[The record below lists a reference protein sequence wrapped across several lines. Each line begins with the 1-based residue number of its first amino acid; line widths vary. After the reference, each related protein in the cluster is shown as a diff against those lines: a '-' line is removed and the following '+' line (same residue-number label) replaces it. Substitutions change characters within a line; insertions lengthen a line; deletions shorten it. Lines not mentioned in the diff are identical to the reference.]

1 MNAFWV
7 LKHALGSGESNARS
21 SMIVGDVE
29 MILWHQTHQIVD
41 FVKMKFNFV
50 QNEAEYSDERHFLNG
65 LSRLQSA
72 VENFL
77 GMI

>member
-1 MNAFWV
+1 
-7 LKHALGSGESNARS
+7 
-21 SMIVGDVE
+21 
-29 MILWHQTHQIVD
+29 
-41 FVKMKFNFV
+41 MKFNFV